1 MSSNS
6 AIHQE
11 ISLSIKTT
19 ETTQDDYIFNNSH
32 SNFRNKN
39 MDFISK
45 KREKLF
51 IYTTPVIKRK
61 KEVTMPSTPRKT
73 KKQFNSNQYLKK
85 GRNLLELFE
94 SL

>member
-6 AIHQE
+6 TIHQE

-61 KEVTMPSTPRKT
+61 KELLCHLLLA
-73 KKQFNSNQYLKK
+73 KQKSNLILT
-85 GRNLLELFE
+85 NI
-94 SL
+94 